1 MGRGKRGGRRRGGKG
16 AAVGSGAGESTGSG
30 GSEPVNRSF
39 GSFAELAGK
48 VDGAEE
54 ADAGKGWSL
63 ETDLGE
69 KEMDGEALEARG
81 GGVRERIA
89 SRPEAQGVMV
99 EGPSCYRDA
108 ESDEMELLAS
118 FRVRT
123 RFPEDVVAEAGALPA
138 DPVEADWGT
147 RVDLRDRIVFTIDGE
162 DARDFDDAIG
172 VRELAD
178 GGLEVGVH
186 IADVSHYVRPGTPLD
201 EEALARATSVY
212 LPDQVVPMLP
222 EELSNGLCSVV
233 EGRPRLVFSV
243 LMTFDQG
250 GARTGVEVHKSV
262 IQSRKRCT
270 YKGVQELLDGVDSS
284 DSRGLKEIEGELR
297 LLSAWA
303 GSQQVLREAAGA
315 MRISS
320 TERKFV
326 FDAQGEVS
334 AVVDAPRY
342 GTMGLVEETALAANQ
357 AVGDR
362 FVELGVPTIYRVHPE
377 KDPEEVAAVVKMLGE
392 HGLRVPNKD
401 RLTARDVSR
410 LIREARRKKN
420 AEALIGRIMGLVER
434 ATYAVHDEEDQA
446 QHFGLAKR
454 RYLHFT
460 SPIRR
465 YPDLIV
471 HRWLER
477 VGQDLEGARE
487 ALSTEALIEDLNETA
502 EHCSVRSE
510 MADMAS
516 RSVGDLKT
524 CQFMDPHCGEVFMAK
539 VLRVSPAGMEVL
551 VTEKNVTGFLPRSSL
566 GDRVTIK
573 GSTMRVQ
580 AGRKLLSFSEGQGV
594 KVRLREV
601 DFLRLQLLLEIA

>member
-1 MGRGKRGGRRRGGKG
+1 MSKKRGEGDQKPK
-16 AAVGSGAGESTGSG
+16 T
-30 GSEPVNRSF
+30 F

-48 VDGAEE
+48 AKSEPEGR
-54 ADAGKGWSL
+54 GWSI
-63 ETDLGE
+63 ETDADEEGL
-69 KEMDGEALEARG
+69 DALDLEERG

-89 SRPEAQGVMV
+89 NRPKSQGPMAD
-99 EGPSCYRDA
+99 GPACYQDE
-108 ESDEMELLAS
+108 ESDELELLAS

-123 RFPEDVVAEAGALPA
+123 VFPA
-138 DPVEADWGT
+138 DVLQEAASLPPDPSEADWGA
-147 RVDLRDRIVFTIDGE
+147 RVDLRDRVVFTIDGD
-162 DARDFDDAIG
+162 DAKDYDDAIG
-172 VRELAD
+172 VRELPD
-178 GGLEVGVH
+178 GELEVGVH
-186 IADVSHYVRPGTPLD
+186 IADVSHYVQPGSLLD

-243 LMTFDQG
+243 LMRFNSA
-250 GARTGVEVHKSV
+250 GARVGTEIHKSV

-270 YKGVQELLDGVDSS
+270 YRGVQELLDGVSS
-284 DSRGLKEIEGELR
+284 DEAQDLEEIAPDLR
-297 LLSAWA
+297 LLASWA
-303 GSQQVLREAAGA
+303 RQQQGLRERAGA

-326 FDAQGEVS
+326 FDTEGEVE

-342 GTMGLVEETALAANQ
+342 FTMALVEETALAANQ

-377 KDPEEVAAVVKMLGE
+377 KDPEEIAAVAKALLE
-392 HGLRVPNKD
+392 HGLRVPEKE
-401 RLTARDVSR
+401 RLSGRDISR

-420 AEALIGRIMGLVER
+420 ADALIGRIMGLVER
-434 ATYAVHDEEDQA
+434 ASYAVHDEENQA
-446 QHFGLAKR
+446 EHFGLAKS

-477 VGQDLEGARE
+477 VGQDLAGARE
-487 ALSTEALIEDLNETA
+487 DLAASALIDDLNDTA
-502 EHCSVRSE
+502 EHCSIRSE

-516 RSVGDLKT
+516 RSVGDLKI
-524 CQFMDPHCGEVFMAK
+524 CQFLDPRVGEAFLSK
-539 VLRVSPAGMEVL
+539 VIRVSPGGIEVHMTD
-551 VTEKNVTGFLPRSSL
+551 VNVRGFLPRRAL
-566 GDRVTIK
+566 GDRVK
-573 GSTMRVQ
+573 VQGSTLKVL
-580 AGRKLLSFSEGQGV
+580 AGRRSLSFSEGHAI
-594 KVRLREV
+594 KVRLHEV
-601 DFLRLQLLLEIA
+601 DFLRLQLLLELA

>member
-1 MGRGKRGGRRRGGKG
+1 M
-16 AAVGSGAGESTGSG
+16 E
-30 GSEPVNRSF
+30 
-39 GSFAELAGK
+39 
-48 VDGAEE
+48 
-54 ADAGKGWSL
+54 
-63 ETDLGE
+63 
-69 KEMDGEALEARG
+69 
-81 GGVRERIA
+81 
-89 SRPEAQGVMV
+89 
-99 EGPSCYRDA
+99 EGPGCYRDA
-108 ESDEMELLAS
+108 ESDEMELLSS

-123 RFPEDVVAEAGALPA
+123 RFPEDVRGEAEALPE
-138 DPVEADWGT
+138 DPVESEWGS
-147 RVDLRDRIVFTIDGE
+147 RADLRDRIVFTIDGE
-162 DARDFDDAIG
+162 DARDYDDAIG
-172 VRELAD
+172 VRKLKG

-186 IADVSHYVRPGTPLD
+186 IADVSHYVRPGSPLD

-233 EGRPRLVFSV
+233 EGHPRLVFSV
-243 LMTFDQG
+243 LMSYDQAG
-250 GARTGVEVHKSV
+250 SRTGVELHKSV
-262 IQSRKRCT
+262 IQSRRRCT
-270 YKGVQELLDGVDSS
+270 YRGVQELLDGEATEQAAA
-284 DSRGLKEIEGELR
+284 LKEIEEDLR
-297 LLSAWA
+297 LLAKWA
-303 GSQQVLREAAGA
+303 RQQQKLREEAGA

-326 FDAQGEVS
+326 FDEAGEVT

-342 GTMGLVEETALAANQ
+342 FTMSLIEETALAANQ

-377 KDPEEVAAVVKMLGE
+377 KDPEEVAAVVKVLAE
-392 HGLRVPNKD
+392 HGVRVPDKD
-401 RLTARDVSR
+401 RLTGRDVSR

-420 AEALIGRIMGLVER
+420 ADALIGRIMGLVER

-446 QHFGLAKR
+446 EHFGLAKR

-477 VGQDLEGARE
+477 VGQDLEGVRE
-487 ALSTEALIEDLNETA
+487 ELTTDALIEDLNETA

-516 RSVGDLKT
+516 KAVGDLKT
-524 CQFMDPHCGEVFMAK
+524 CQFLDPRCGETFAAK

-551 VTEKNVTGFLPRSSL
+551 LKEVNVTGFLPRFSL
-566 GDRVTIK
+566 GDRVHVK
-573 GSTMRVQ
+573 GSTIQVQ
-580 AGRKLLSFSEGQGV
+580 AGRRNLSFSEGQAV
-594 KVRLREV
+594 KVKLREV
-601 DFLRLQLLLEIA
+601 DFLRLQLLLELA

>member
-1 MGRGKRGGRRRGGKG
+1 MGRGKRGGKGKKG
-16 AAVGSGAGESTGSG
+16 KT
-30 GSEPVNRSF
+30 F

-48 VDGAEE
+48 SSAEE
-54 ADAGKGWSL
+54 GGKGWKL
-63 ETDLGE
+63 ESDSDEPEL
-69 KEMDGEALEARG
+69 DADQLEERG

-89 SRPEAQGVMV
+89 DRPAAFGAMI
-99 EGPSCYRDA
+99 EGPGCYRDP
-108 ESDEMELLAS
+108 ESDEMELLSS

-123 RFPEDVVAEAGALPA
+123 RFPKDVVVEAKALPE
-138 DPVEADWGT
+138 DPKESEWGS
-147 RVDLRDRIVFTIDGE
+147 RADLRDRIVFTIDGE
-162 DARDFDDAIG
+162 DARDYDDAIG
-172 VRELAD
+172 VRKLKN

-186 IADVSHYVRPGTPLD
+186 IADVSHYVQPGSPLD

-243 LMTFDQG
+243 LMSFDKAG
-250 GARTGVEVHKSV
+250 RRTGVEIHKSV

-270 YKGVQELLDGVDSS
+270 YRGVQELLDGETSEEAKN
-284 DSRGLKEIEGELR
+284 LKEVEEDLG
-297 LLSAWA
+297 LLAVWA
-303 GSQQVLREAAGA
+303 RQQQGLREDAGA

-320 TERKFV
+320 TERKFE
-326 FDAQGEVS
+326 FDDSGEVS

-342 GTMGLVEETALAANQ
+342 FTMSLIEETALAANQ

-377 KDPEEVAAVVKMLGE
+377 KDPEEVAVVVKMLSE
-392 HGLRVPNKD
+392 HGLRVPNKE
-401 RLTARDVSR
+401 RLTGRDVSR

-420 AEALIGRIMGLVER
+420 ADALIGRIMGLVER
-434 ATYAVHDEEDQA
+434 ASYAVHDEEDQA
-446 QHFGLAKR
+446 EHFGLAKR

-477 VGQDLEGARE
+477 VGQDLEGVRE
-487 ALSTEALIEDLNETA
+487 EMSTDALIEDLNETA

-516 RSVGDLKT
+516 KAVGDLKT
-524 CQFMDPHCGEVFMAK
+524 CQFLDPRCGETFDAK

-551 VTEKNVTGFLPRSSL
+551 LKEVNVAGFLPRFSL
-566 GDRVTIK
+566 GDRVNVK
-573 GSTMRVQ
+573 GSTLQVQ
-580 AGRKLLSFSEGQGV
+580 AGRRSLSFSEGQNV

-601 DFLRLQLLLEIA
+601 DFIRLQLLLELA

>member
-1 MGRGKRGGRRRGGKG
+1 MGKKSGRGEGEEKR
-16 AAVGSGAGESTGSG
+16 T
-30 GSEPVNRSF
+30 F

-48 VDGAEE
+48 KTDDQE
-54 ADAGKGWSL
+54 GKGWSL
-63 ETDLGE
+63 EADADDSPADAAE
-69 KEMDGEALEARG
+69 LEERG

-89 SRPEAQGVMV
+89 NRPAAHGPMA
-99 EGPSCYRDA
+99 EGPACYLDA

-123 RFPEDVVAEAGALPA
+123 RFPEDVLGEAGALPA
-138 DPVEADWGT
+138 DPGEADWGD
-147 RVDLRDRIVFTIDGE
+147 RVDLRGRVVFTIDGD
-162 DARDFDDAIG
+162 DAKDYDDAIG
-172 VRELAD
+172 VREVAD

-186 IADVSHYVRPGTPLD
+186 IADVSHYVRPGSLLD

-243 LMTFDQG
+243 LMTFDSK
-250 GARTGVEVHKSV
+250 GARTSTEVHKSV

-270 YKGVQELLDGVDSS
+270 YRGVQELLDGESTEEALS
-284 DSRGLKEIEGELR
+284 LKEIEGELR
-297 LLSAWA
+297 LLAHWA
-303 GSQQVLREAAGA
+303 KKQQGLREAAGA

-326 FDAQGEVS
+326 FDGEGEVE

-342 GTMGLVEETALAANQ
+342 FTMALIEETALAANQ

-392 HGLRVPNKD
+392 HGLRVPAKE
-401 RLTARDVSR
+401 RLTGRDVSR

-420 AEALIGRIMGLVER
+420 ADALIGRIMGLVER
-434 ATYAVHDEEDQA
+434 ASYAVHDEEDQA
-446 QHFGLAKR
+446 EHFGLAKR

-477 VGQDLEGARE
+477 VGQDLESVRE
-487 ALSTEALIEDLNETA
+487 ELSTDALIDDLNETA
-502 EHCSVRSE
+502 EHCSIRSE

-516 RSVGDLKT
+516 RAVGDLKT
-524 CQFMDPHCGEVFMAK
+524 CQFLDPRVGDVFPAK
-539 VLRVSPAGMEVL
+539 VIRVSPGGMEVHL
-551 VTEKNVTGFLPRSSL
+551 VEVNVRGFLPRRSL
-566 GDRVTIK
+566 GDRIHVK
-573 GSTMRVQ
+573 GSTIQVQ
-580 AGRKLLSFSEGQGV
+580 AGRKTLSFSEGQAV
-594 KVRLREV
+594 KVRLKEV
-601 DFLRLQLLLEIA
+601 DFLQLQLLLELA